1 MLDRLTEKEKM
12 KFELSEKRYEEQKE
26 NFRRALN
33 RLNEALEVEATELE
47 IDGILHRFEFTFEL
61 AWKTMKDCL
70 ENQGMVGKI
79 GSPREILKE
88 SFSAGLID
96 NGEVWMD
103 MMLSRNELSH
113 LYDEETS
120 REIYYDIKER
130 YIIEINK
137 LINKLDNI

>member
-120 REIYYDIKER
+120 REIYDDIKER
-130 YIIEINK
+130 YIMEINK